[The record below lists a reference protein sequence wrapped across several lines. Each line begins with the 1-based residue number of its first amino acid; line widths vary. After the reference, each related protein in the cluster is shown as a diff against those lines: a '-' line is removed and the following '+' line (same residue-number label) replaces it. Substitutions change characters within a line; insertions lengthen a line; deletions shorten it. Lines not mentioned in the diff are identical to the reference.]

1 MSTFLA
7 LEMPLPGVI
16 ASVTSNA
23 AAAIGQANE
32 LGTLRVG
39 SAGDA
44 AVLDL
49 LEGEFTFV
57 DAAGNQVQAGQ
68 KLASVLTVKDGQRWR
83 QVAA

>member
-1 MSTFLA
+1 
-7 LEMPLPGVI
+7 MPLPAVI

-23 AAAIGQANE
+23 AAAIGQENE

-49 LEGEFTFV
+49 QEGDFTFV

-68 KLASVLTVKDGQRWR
+68 KLAAVLTVKDGQRWR
-83 QVAA
+83 QVVA